1 MKASRF
7 SSAAFVLPLLLASS
21 IPALGCGGGSASEA
35 GAMTAAGYS
44 RAPVAPAAHGPVR
57 LFGEALGDVPLS
69 AAQRTDIEKL
79 AADAEARQLAIRNAR
94 QELSL
99 AIAAQ
104 VEGGAIDRAALAPKV
119 DAVSAAVAA
128 AQPGDRAA
136 FERLHAILGAD
147 QRTAFVNA
155 VDARVH
161 ERIDH
166 VRERHPL
173 RQWAKDLGL
182 TDDQRSQLQAIF
194 KSRMKDAKEDGGMMG
209 HGPMGHGPH
218 GDRQGAKV
226 MDAFKQDRFVMDEVD
241 PVRDRGPQIHERV
254 DHLLGAIEAALPVLT
269 AQQRTIAAQKIR
281 ARAEQG
287 EDALP

>member
-1 MKASRF
+1 VKASRF

-21 IPALGCGGGSASEA
+21 VPALGCGGGSASEPA
-35 GAMTAAGYS
+35 ATTAAGFS
-44 RAPVAPAAHGPVR
+44 RAPVAPGSHGPVR

-69 AAQRTDIEKL
+69 PAQRTDIDKL
-79 AADAEARQLAIRNAR
+79 AADAEARQLAIRSAR
-94 QELSL
+94 QDL
-99 AIAAQ
+99 ALALAAQ
-104 VEGGAIDRAALAPKV
+104 VEAGAVDRAALAPKI
-119 DAVSAAVAA
+119 DAIAAAVAA

-173 RQWAKDLGL
+173 RQWATELGL
-182 TDDQRSQLQAIF
+182 TDDQRTQLQAIF
-194 KSRMKDAKEDGGMMG
+194 KSRMKAAKEDGGMG
-209 HGPMGHGPH
+209 RGAH

-241 PVRDRGPQIHERV
+241 PARDRGPQIHERM
-254 DHLLGAIEAALPVLT
+254 DHLLGTVEAALPVLT
-269 AQQRTIAAQKIR
+269 ASQRRIAAQKIR

-287 EDALP
+287 EDAIP